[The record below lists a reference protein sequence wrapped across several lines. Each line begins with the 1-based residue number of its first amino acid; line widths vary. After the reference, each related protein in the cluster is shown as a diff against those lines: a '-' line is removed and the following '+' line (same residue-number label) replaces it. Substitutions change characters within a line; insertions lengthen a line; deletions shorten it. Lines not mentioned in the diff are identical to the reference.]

1 MYFQGTIIG
10 ALLIKQ
16 IIMTNILNIKNLRK
30 KVGMS
35 QEELARRLGMSR
47 PTLIQLEKGARP
59 LRLEEKSEIKRIFGL
74 VQAHEPAGD
83 DVRIEIPQK
92 KLDKFK
98 QVFLYILEKV
108 GGKPNVGLT
117 VIYKLLYFID
127 FDYYEKYEEQLMG
140 LTYIKNHHGPTPK
153 EFVKVVE
160 EMKRKE
166 EIEEIKSKYFT
177 YEQRKYLPL
186 PNVAPDLSKL
196 NGREIEM
203 IDSVLARLSDK
214 SAAELSDYS
223 HGDVPWR
230 THEDGEEIGYESAFY
245 RNDPYSV
252 RQYEDEL

>member
-1 MYFQGTIIG
+1 MSTPI
-10 ALLIKQ
+10 
-16 IIMTNILNIKNLRK
+16 NIKKLRK
-30 KVGMS
+30 KFGMS
-35 QEELARRLGMSR
+35 QEELARRLDMSR
-47 PTLIQLEKGARP
+47 PTLINLEKGNRP
-59 LRLEEKSEIKRIFGL
+59 LKLEERKKIEKIFEIVRS
-74 VQAHEPAGD
+74 HETKPES

-117 VIYKLLYFID
+117 VLYKLLYFID

-153 EFVKVVE
+153 EFIKVIE
-160 EMKRKE
+160 EMKKKE
-166 EIEEIKSKYFT
+166 EIEEVKSQYFT
-177 YEQRKYLPL
+177 FEQRKYLPHI
-186 PNVAPDLSKL
+186 NADLSKL

-203 IDSVLARLSDK
+203 IDSVLARLSNK
-214 SAAELSDYS
+214 SATELSDYS
-223 HGDVPWR
+223 HADVPWI
-230 THEDGEEIGYESAFY
+230 THEDGEDINYESVFY

>member
-1 MYFQGTIIG
+1 MSKPIDIR
-10 ALLIKQ
+10 K
-16 IIMTNILNIKNLRK
+16 LRK

-35 QEELARRLGMSR
+35 QEELARRLNMSR
-47 PTLIQLEKGARP
+47 PTLISLEKGDRP
-59 LRLEEKSEIKRIFGL
+59 LKLEEKKEIEKIFEM
-74 VQAHEPAGD
+74 VQAHEVEPAG

-117 VIYKLLYFID
+117 VLYKLLYFID

-153 EFVKVVE
+153 EFIKVIE

-166 EIEEIKSKYFT
+166 EIEEVKSPYFK
-177 YEQRKYLPL
+177 YEQRKYLSL
-186 PNVAPDLSKL
+186 PNVKADLSKL
-196 NGREIEM
+196 SGREVEM
-203 IDSVLARLSDK
+203 IDSVLAKLSNM

-223 HGDVPWR
+223 HADVPWM
-230 THEDGEEIGYESAFY
+230 THEDGEEISYESVFY

-252 RQYEDEL
+252 RQYEDAI